1 MKKVIVFILFLLAYP
16 SFSQVGIGTVTPS
29 DSAALEVT
37 STSTGVL
44 IPRMTLA
51 QKNAIV
57 SPATGL
63 LIYQNDGV
71 SGFWYFNGTVWTTF
85 SDTSWLTTGNSGTS
99 SASNYLG
106 TSDSKE
112 LIVKTNNTEALRV
125 NTNANVGIGT
135 TSSPTTKLFIN
146 NSGGA
151 IRIEDGTQAAG
162 NILTSDANGN
172 VSWEDPPIIG
182 VPDDDWRFNSGS
194 DDAAPMFRTGTV
206 KVGPVAAIR
215 YTSPDAILD
224 VYNNTVKN
232 TEFGIGDVEY
242 ETDWD
247 NLFQFSHTLVPSVD
261 NAYSLGKSGRRW
273 TAVYATNGTI
283 NTSDIRDK
291 EEIYP
296 LKYGLKELLQL
307 HPVSY
312 YWKEEKY
319 GNTVLEEK
327 DKKRKI
333 GFIAQELLKV
343 LPETVQDKEWQIKDP
358 KNPNGDYILKS
369 TESLGV
375 NYSEIIPIV
384 VKATQEHQNTLDEI
398 RNEQMKILEKV
409 KLLKE

>member
-1 MKKVIVFILFLLAYP
+1 MKKVFVFILFFLVQHSY
-16 SFSQVGIGTVTPS
+16 SQVGIGTTSP
-29 DSAALEVT
+29 DNSATLDVT
-37 STSTGVL
+37 SISSGVL
-44 IPRMTLA
+44 IPRMTQI
-51 QKNAIV
+51 QKNAII

-71 SGFWYFNGTVWTTF
+71 SGFWYYNGTAWITF

-99 SASNYLG
+99 PVNNYLG

-112 LIVKTNNTEALRV
+112 LIVKTNNTEALRI
-125 NTNANVGIGT
+125 NKNSNVGIGT
-135 TSSPTTKLFIN
+135 TSIPTTKLFIN

-151 IRIEDGTQAAG
+151 IRIEDGTQATG
-162 NILTSDANGN
+162 NLLTSDANGN

-194 DDAAPMFRTGTV
+194 DDAAPMYRTGSV
-206 KVGPVAAIR
+206 KIGPVAAVR
-215 YTSPDAILD
+215 YIAPLALLD
-224 VYNNTVKN
+224 VYNNDVKQ

-247 NLFQFSHTLVPSVD
+247 NLFQFSHSLIPSID
-261 NAYSLGKSGRRW
+261 NGYTLGKSGRRW

-291 EEIYP
+291 ENIHP
-296 LKYGLKELLQL
+296 IKYGLIELMKLR
-307 HPVSY
+307 PVSY

-319 GNTVLEEK
+319 GNTLLKET

-333 GFIAQELLKV
+333 GFIAQELKKV
-343 LPETVQDKEWQIKDP
+343 LPEIVQDKEWEIKDP
-358 KNPNGDYILKS
+358 NNPTGDYVLKP

-375 NYSEIIPIV
+375 NYSEILPII

-398 RNEQMKILEKV
+398 KVLQEKIVEKV
-409 KLLKE
+409 KSLKE

>member
-1 MKKVIVFILFLLAYP
+1 MKKAFVFILFFLMQHSY
-16 SFSQVGIGTVTPS
+16 SQVGIGTTSP
-29 DSAALEVT
+29 DNSATLDVT
-37 STSTGVL
+37 SISSGVL
-44 IPRMTLA
+44 IPRMTQI
-51 QKNAIV
+51 QKNAII

-71 SGFWYFNGTVWTTF
+71 SGFWYYNGTAWITF

-99 SASNYLG
+99 PVSNYLG

-112 LIVKTNNTEALRV
+112 LIVKTNNTEALRI
-125 NTNANVGIGT
+125 NTNSNVGIGT
-135 TSSPTTKLFIN
+135 TSIPTTKLFIN

-182 VPDDDWRFNSGS
+182 VPDEDWRFNSGS
-194 DDAAPMFRTGTV
+194 DDAAPMYRTGSV
-206 KVGPVAAIR
+206 KIGPVAAVR
-215 YTSPDAILD
+215 YITPLALLD
-224 VYNNTVKN
+224 VYNNDVKQ

-247 NLFQFSHTLVPSVD
+247 NLFQFSHSLIPSID
-261 NAYSLGKSGRRW
+261 NGNTLGKSGRRW

-291 EEIYP
+291 ENIHP
-296 LKYGLKELLQL
+296 LKYGLIELMKLR
-307 HPVSY
+307 PVSY

-319 GNTVLEEK
+319 GNTILKET

-333 GFIAQELLKV
+333 GFLAQELKKV
-343 LPETVQDKEWQIKDP
+343 LPEIVQDKEWQIKDP
-358 KNPNGDYILKS
+358 NNPKGNYVLKP
-369 TESLGV
+369 TENLGV
-375 NYSEIIPIV
+375 NYSEILPIV

-398 RNEQMKILEKV
+398 KGLQEKIVEKV
-409 KLLKE
+409 KSSKE

>member
-1 MKKVIVFILFLLAYP
+1 MKKIIVFIVLFLAYP
-16 SFSQVGIGTVTPS
+16 SFSQVGIGTITPS
-29 DSAALEVT
+29 NSAALDVT
-37 STSTGVL
+37 SSSTGVL

-63 LIYQNDGV
+63 LIYQNDGI

-85 SDTSWLTTGNSGTS
+85 SDTSWLTSGNSGTTP
-99 SASNYLG
+99 ASNYLG

-125 NTNANVGIGT
+125 NTNSNVGIGT
-135 TSSPTTKLFIN
+135 SSSPTTKLFIN
-146 NSGGA
+146 NSAGA
-151 IRIEDGTQAAG
+151 IRIEDGTQGAG
-162 NILTSDANGN
+162 NLLTSDANGN

-194 DDAAPMFRTGTV
+194 DDAAPMYRTGSV
-206 KVGPVAAIR
+206 KIGPVAAIR
-215 YTSPDAILD
+215 YIAPVALLD
-224 VYNNTVKN
+224 VYNNTVKQ

-247 NLFQFSHTLVPSVD
+247 NLFQFSHSLIPSID
-261 NAYSLGKSGRRW
+261 NSFTLGKSGRRW

-283 NTSDIRDK
+283 NTSDHRDK
-291 EEIYP
+291 ENIHP
-296 LKYGLKELLQL
+296 IKYGLKELMKLR
-307 HPVSY
+307 PVSY

-319 GNTVLEEK
+319 GNTVLK
-327 DKKRKI
+327 GSDKKRKI
-333 GFIAQELLKV
+333 GFIAQELMKV

-358 KNPNGDYILKS
+358 SNPTGEYVLKP

-384 VKATQEHQNTLDEI
+384 VKATQEHQNSLDEI
-398 RNEQMKILEKV
+398 RNEQMKMLEKV
-409 KLLKE
+409 KF

>member
-1 MKKVIVFILFLLAYP
+1 MKKVFVYILFFLAYP
-16 SFSQVGIGTVTPS
+16 SFSQVGIGTTTPS
-29 DSAALEVT
+29 NSAALEVT
-37 STSTGVL
+37 STSSGVL
-44 IPRMTLA
+44 IPRMSLA

-85 SDTSWLTTGNSGTS
+85 SDTSWLTLGNSGTS
-99 SASNYLG
+99 PATNYLG

-125 NTNANVGIGT
+125 NTNSNVGIGT
-135 TSSPTTKLFIN
+135 TLSPTTKLFIN

-151 IRIEDGTQAAG
+151 IRIEDGTQGAG

-182 VPDDDWRFNSGS
+182 LPDDDWRFNSGS
-194 DDAAPMFRTGTV
+194 DDAAPIYRTGTV
-206 KVGPVAAIR
+206 KIGPVIPR
-215 YTSPDAILD
+215 RFVDALLD
-224 VYNNTVKN
+224 VHNNTLNQTK
-232 TEFGIGDVEY
+232 FGIGDVEY
-242 ETDWD
+242 EIDWD
-247 NLFQFSHTLVPSVD
+247 ALFQFSHSLIPSVD
-261 NAYSLGKSGRRW
+261 DSYTLGKSGRRW
-273 TAVYATNGTI
+273 TAVYASNGTI
-283 NTSDIRDK
+283 NTSDSRDK
-291 EEIYP
+291 ESILP
-296 LKYGLKELLQL
+296 LKYGLKELMKLR
-307 HPVSY
+307 PVSY

-319 GNTVLEEK
+319 GNTLLKEK

-333 GFIAQELLKV
+333 GFIAQELMEV

-358 KNPNGDYILKS
+358 NNPTSDYILKPS
-369 TESLGV
+369 ESLGV

-384 VKATQEHQNTLDEI
+384 VKATQEQQSTLDEI
-398 RNEQMKILEKV
+398 RNEQKKLLEKV

>member
-1 MKKVIVFILFLLAYP
+1 MKKVFVFILFFLVYP
-16 SFSQVGIGTVTPS
+16 IFSQVGIGTITPN
-29 DSAALEVT
+29 DSAALDVT

-63 LIYQNDGV
+63 LIYQNDGI
-71 SGFWYFNGTVWTTF
+71 SGFWYYNGTAWTTF
-85 SDTSWLTTGNSGTS
+85 SDTSWLTSGNSGTTP
-99 SASNYLG
+99 ASNYLG

-112 LIVKTNNTEALRV
+112 LIIKTNNTEALRV
-125 NTNANVGIGT
+125 NTNSNVGIGT

-151 IRIEDGTQAAG
+151 IRIEDGTQATG
-162 NILTSDANGN
+162 NLLTSDANGN
-172 VSWEDPPIIG
+172 VTWEDPPIIG
-182 VPDDDWRFNSGS
+182 IPDDDWRFNSGS
-194 DDAAPMFRTGTV
+194 DDAAPMYRTGSV
-206 KVGPVAAIR
+206 KIGPVAAIR
-215 YTSPDAILD
+215 YSSPDALLD
-224 VYNNTVKN
+224 VFNNTVKQ

-247 NLFQFSHTLVPSVD
+247 NLFQFSHSLIPSVD
-261 NAYSLGKSGRRW
+261 NSYTLGKSGRRW

-291 EEIYP
+291 ENIHP
-296 LKYGLKELLQL
+296 IKYGLKELMKLR
-307 HPVSY
+307 PVSY

-319 GNTVLEEK
+319 GNTVVKET

-333 GFIAQELLKV
+333 GFIAQELIKV

-358 KNPNGDYILKS
+358 NNPAGEYVLKP

-375 NYSEIIPIV
+375 SYSEIIPIV
-384 VKATQEHQNTLDEI
+384 VKATQEHQSTLDEI
-398 RNEQMKILEKV
+398 RNEQKKIVEKV
-409 KLLKE
+409 KSLKE

>member
-1 MKKVIVFILFLLAYP
+1 MKKVIVFILSFLAYP
-16 SFSQVGIGTVTPS
+16 SFSQVGIGTTTPS
-29 DSAALEVT
+29 NSAALEVT
-37 STSTGVL
+37 STSSGVL
-44 IPRMTLA
+44 IPRMSLA

-85 SDTSWLTTGNSGTS
+85 SDTSWLTLGNSGTS
-99 SASNYLG
+99 PATNYLG

-125 NTNANVGIGT
+125 NTNSNVGIGT
-135 TSSPTTKLFIN
+135 TLSPTTKLFIN

-151 IRIEDGTQAAG
+151 IRIEDGTQGAG

-182 VPDDDWRFNSGS
+182 LPDDDWRFNSGS
-194 DDAAPMFRTGTV
+194 DDAAPIYRTGTV
-206 KVGPVAAIR
+206 KIGPVIPR
-215 YTSPDAILD
+215 RFVDALLD
-224 VYNNTVKN
+224 VHNNTLNQTK
-232 TEFGIGDVEY
+232 FGIGDVEY
-242 ETDWD
+242 EIDWD
-247 NLFQFSHTLVPSVD
+247 ALFQFSHSLIPSVD
-261 NAYSLGKSGRRW
+261 DSYTLGKSGRRW
-273 TAVYATNGTI
+273 TAVYASNGTI
-283 NTSDIRDK
+283 NTSDSRDK
-291 EEIYP
+291 ESILP
-296 LKYGLKELLQL
+296 LKYGLKELMKLR
-307 HPVSY
+307 PVSY

-319 GNTVLEEK
+319 GNTLLKEK

-333 GFIAQELLKV
+333 GFIAQELMEV

-358 KNPNGDYILKS
+358 NNPTSDYILKPS
-369 TESLGV
+369 ESLGV

-384 VKATQEHQNTLDEI
+384 VKATQEQQSTLDEI
-398 RNEQMKILEKV
+398 RNEQKKLLEKV

>member
-1 MKKVIVFILFLLAYP
+1 MKKVFVFILFFLVQHSY
-16 SFSQVGIGTVTPS
+16 SQVGIGTTSP
-29 DSAALEVT
+29 DNSATLDVT
-37 STSTGVL
+37 SISSGVL
-44 IPRMTLA
+44 IPRMTQI
-51 QKNAIV
+51 QKNAIF

-71 SGFWYFNGTVWTTF
+71 SGFWYYNGTAWITF

-99 SASNYLG
+99 PVNNYLG

-112 LIVKTNNTEALRV
+112 LIVKTNNTEALRI
-125 NTNANVGIGT
+125 NTNSNVGIGT
-135 TSSPTTKLFIN
+135 TSIPTTKLFIN

-151 IRIEDGTQAAG
+151 IRIEDGTQATG
-162 NILTSDANGN
+162 NLLTSDANGN

-194 DDAAPMFRTGTV
+194 DDAAPIYRTGSV
-206 KVGPVAAIR
+206 KIGPVAAIR
-215 YTSPDAILD
+215 YISPDALLD
-224 VYNNTVKN
+224 VYNNTVKQ

-247 NLFQFSHTLVPSVD
+247 NLFQFSHSLIPSVD
-261 NAYSLGKSGRRW
+261 NSYTLGKSGRRW

-291 EEIYP
+291 ENILP
-296 LKYGLKELLQL
+296 LKYGLKELMKLR
-307 HPVSY
+307 PVSY

-319 GNTVLEEK
+319 GNTVLKET

-333 GFIAQELLKV
+333 GFIAQELKKV

-358 KNPNGDYILKS
+358 NNPSGDYVLKPA
-369 TESLGV
+369 ESLGV
-375 NYSEIIPIV
+375 NYSEILPII

-398 RNEQMKILEKV
+398 KVLQEKIVEKV
-409 KLLKE
+409 KSLKE